1 MCYVCCMY
9 GVVVEAVDLRLTSS
23 PLLSP
28 GLRPVSGGLDTHQQA
43 DQGPRARYN
52 VITTKLHVQR
62 GDSRG
67 IVNGLQSS
75 L

>member
-9 GVVVEAVDLRLTSS
+9 GVAVVEAVDLRLTSS

-43 DQGPRARYN
+43 DQGPRARHN
-52 VITTKLHVQR
+52 VITTKLQVQ
-62 GDSRG
+62 
-67 IVNGLQSS
+67 
-75 L
+75 

>member
-1 MCYVCCMY
+1 MVCYVCCMY

-43 DQGPRARYN
+43 DQGL
-52 VITTKLHVQR
+52 VLLKM
-62 GDSRG
+62 
-67 IVNGLQSS
+67 
-75 L
+75 